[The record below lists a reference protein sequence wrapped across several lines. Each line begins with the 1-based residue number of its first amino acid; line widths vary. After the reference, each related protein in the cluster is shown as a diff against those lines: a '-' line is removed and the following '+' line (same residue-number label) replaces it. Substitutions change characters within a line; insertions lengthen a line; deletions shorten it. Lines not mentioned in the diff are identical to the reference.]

1 MKIIAHRDIMEMQI
15 SPSQCFDWVDYILRN
30 KHSMKLPPKISM
42 KMEGEIFYN
51 TMPSILPKESIA
63 GVKVV
68 SRYPSRMPALDS
80 QILLYNLDTGEQKA
94 VLDGNFITTMRT
106 GAVAVHAI

>member
-1 MKIIAHRDIMEMQI
+1 MKIIAHRDIMEMRI
-15 SPSQCFDWVDYILRN
+15 YPSQYYFDWVGLYLKN

-51 TMPSILPKESIA
+51 TMPSILPKEGIA

-68 SRYPSRMPALDS
+68 SRYPSRMPALERPDS
-80 QILLYNLDTGEQKA
+80 
-94 VLDGNFITTMRT
+94 FIQSGHRGTKSSS
-106 GAVAVHAI
+106 